1 MSNQGIKIW
10 YQNPVPLLDE
20 FKGLES
26 LIGQTTKSMGR
37 EGTRIDQKWLK
48 EGFFNPTFSYPLAYN
63 TLSQTQRIYAATQEG
78 YDAVVIGNA
87 LDFGLREA
95 RSIVTIPV
103 AGVLESALYFA
114 SSLGNS
120 YAVVVVH
127 NQTGQLLADAVK
139 RYGMTD
145 RLVTIADMGIPLAEV
160 ADTYKN
166 TDRLLHLFNE
176 AARKAIHEHHA
187 EVIITGCTILSSLLT
202 LSKIHSVEGIPVIDP
217 VWAGIK
223 MAEALTDVHRNY
235 GIEVSRVSVYGT
247 CPDWEKEI
255 PPTQ

>member
-1 MSNQGIKIW
+1 MRTQTLKIW
-10 YQNPVPLLDE
+10 YQNPVPFLEE

-26 LIGQTTKSMGR
+26 LIEQNTRSMGR

-48 EGFFNPTFSYPLAYN
+48 QGFFNPTFSYTLAYN
-63 TLSQTQRIYAATQEG
+63 LLSQTQKIHAAAREG

-95 RSIVTIPV
+95 RSIVSIPV

-114 SSLGNS
+114 SSLGHS

-139 RYGMTD
+139 QYGMTE
-145 RLVTIADMGIPLAEV
+145 RLATIADMGVALADV

-166 TDRLLHLFNE
+166 VDLLLRLFDK
-176 AARKAIHEHHA
+176 AARTAIREHHA
-187 EVIITGCTILSSLLT
+187 EVIVAGCTILSSLLT
-202 LSKIHSVEGIPVIDP
+202 LNKIHSVDGIPLIDP

-223 MAEALTDVHRNY
+223 MAEALVDVRRAY
-235 GIEVSRVSVYGT
+235 GIEVSRASVYGT

>member
-1 MSNQGIKIW
+1 MSIQGVKIW
-10 YQNPVPLLDE
+10 YQNPVPFLEE

-26 LIGQTTKSMGR
+26 LIGQTTKGMGR
-37 EGTRIDQKWLK
+37 EGTQIDQKWLQQ
-48 EGFFNPTFSYPLAYN
+48 GFFNPTFSYTLAYN
-63 TLSQTQRIYAATQEG
+63 LLSQTQRIHAAAHEG

-95 RSIVTIPV
+95 RSIMSIPV

-114 SSLGNS
+114 SSLGHS

-127 NQTGQLLADAVK
+127 NQTGQLLADTVK
-139 RYGMTD
+139 QYGMTD
-145 RLVTIADMGIPLAEV
+145 RLVTIADMGVPLAEV

-166 TDRLLHLFNE
+166 VDRLLRLFDE
-176 AARKAIHEHHA
+176 AARNAIHEHHA
-187 EVIITGCTILSSLLT
+187 EVIIAGCTILSSLLT
-202 LSKIHSVEGIPVIDP
+202 LSKVHAVDSIPVIDP

-223 MAEALTDVHRNY
+223 MAEALTDVRRNY
-235 GIEVSRVSVYGT
+235 GIGVSRASVYGT